1 MKKKTMVKM
10 ITLMFVIAVYF
21 SSCGTTN
28 SEKADKIASTAISAQ
43 AIRTADDYR
52 IVDWKD
58 RSIGEIASP
67 AWLLP
72 AVRGNWTSFKSEWNV
87 ANNKVLKIGVVRH
100 ARLNGAQTIAEVQYA
115 ARLGSQLRQSV
126 LSRAAVTLGSDGEFE
141 LVNNAATQ
149 TNVSIAGQER
159 LTDFWQLVETTD
171 DNGKKARVYQFW
183 VVYASDSGV
192 WDQLVAK
199 YLFDITG
206 KLPDT
211 KAQQTIAGMFN
222 DINAEIKY
230 EREKTEAQFNAEIAA
245 KQQAL
250 RQPMT
255 TSEVRIAFQSND
267 PAVKAAAGTTQ
278 ADTDYV
284 AALAALSGGR

>member
-1 MKKKTMVKM
+1 MNVKQMKKFLTVLI
-10 ITLMFVIAVYF
+10 ITVLTCIMSCATSN
-21 SSCGTTN
+21 SS
-28 SEKADKIASTAISAQ
+28 SETISAMAAQ
-43 AIRTADDYR
+43 TADSYR

-67 AWLLP
+67 VWLLP

-87 ANNKVLKIGVVRH
+87 ANNKVLKIGVARH
-100 ARLNGAQTIAEVQYA
+100 GTLNGAQTIAEVQYV

-141 LVNNAATQ
+141 MVNNAATQ

-159 LTDFWQLVETTD
+159 LTDFWQLIETTG
-171 DNGKKARVYQFW
+171 DNGRRIRTYQFW

-199 YLFDITG
+199 YIYDIVG
-206 KLPDT
+206 KLPNT
-211 KAQQTIAGMFN
+211 RAQQTIAGMFN

-230 EREKTEAQFNAEIAA
+230 ERERTEAELNAEIAA
-245 KQQAL
+245 RQQAL
-250 RQPMT
+250 RQPMS

-267 PAVKAAAGTTQ
+267 PAVRAAVSTTQ
-278 ADTDYV
+278 ADTDFV
-284 AALAALSGGR
+284 AALAALSAGR